1 MLTDKLMLNRRI
13 LRIKAFKVLY
23 AAAENP
29 DLSLKEALGSLDA
42 SCEASRDLYLYMMG
56 VIPALTAEAARRTE
70 AARTKF
76 NPTPEELNPN
86 LKFVKNAV
94 SALLEADP
102 DFARLNQNRHFS
114 WAQNDAF
121 IFSLW
126 ETLKTREY
134 FTAYMNST
142 SSSLQADVSLWK
154 TVFTE
159 EFEDNDALAAILE
172 DISIHWADDLA
183 YALGACLRSLDGM
196 AITGRWDFPPL
207 YQSDILK
214 AQGKQVDSDS
224 DFVHKLLT
232 ASYGHREEYS
242 KLISAS
248 VSKWDLDRL
257 CTSDIILV
265 SMGLSEAVTFPEI
278 PVKVTINEY
287 VEIAKYYSTPRSG
300 AFVNG
305 LLDRIAKQLEA
316 EGKIVKL

>member
-1 MLTDKLMLNRRI
+1 MLNRRI

-23 AAAENP
+23 AAAQNP
-29 DLSLKEALGSLDA
+29 DLSLKDALASLDA
-42 SCEASRDLYLYMMG
+42 SCEATRDLYLYMLG

-76 NPTPEELNPN
+76 NPTEEELNPN

-102 DFARLNQNRHFS
+102 DYARLTEKKHFS
-114 WAQNDAF
+114 WAQNDSF
-121 IFSLW
+121 VNTLW

-134 FTAYMNST
+134 FAAYMNGT
-142 SSSLQADVSLWK
+142 SSSLKEDVNLWK
-154 TVFTE
+154 TIFTE

-172 DISIHWADDLA
+172 DVSIYWADDLA
-183 YALGACLRSLDGM
+183 YALGACIRSLDSM
-196 AITGRWDFPPL
+196 AYTGRWEYPPL

-214 AQGKQVDSDS
+214 AQGKKVDSDS
-224 DFVHKLLT
+224 DFVHTLLT
-232 ASYGHREEYS
+232 VAYGKTAEYS
-242 KLISAS
+242 ALISSS

-257 CTSDIILV
+257 CTSDIILI
-265 SMGLSEAVTFPEI
+265 SMGLSEAATFTDI
-278 PVKVTINEY
+278 PVKVSINEY

-305 LLDRIAKQLEA
+305 LLDRLAKQLN
-316 EGKIVKL
+316 LL

>member
-1 MLTDKLMLNRRI
+1 MLNRRI

-94 SALLEADP
+94 SALLDADP
-102 DFARLNQNRHFS
+102 DFARLNESRRFS

-121 IFSLW
+121 IFNLW

-142 SSSLQADVSLWK
+142 QSSLQDDVTLWK
-154 TVFTE
+154 TVFTD

-172 DISIHWADDLA
+172 DLSIHWADDLA
-183 YALGACLRSLDGM
+183 YALGACIRTLDGM
-196 AITGRWDFPPL
+196 ARTGRWDFPPL
-207 YQSDILK
+207 FQSDILK

-232 ASYGHREEYS
+232 AAYGRREEYS
-242 KLISAS
+242 KLISSS

-265 SMGLSEAVTFPEI
+265 SMGLSEAATFPEI

-305 LLDRIAKQLEA
+305 LLDRLAKQLEA
-316 EGKIVKL
+316 EGKIVKSGKGLI

>member
-1 MLTDKLMLNRRI
+1 MLNRRI

-94 SALLEADP
+94 SALLDADP
-102 DFARLNQNRHFS
+102 DFARLNESRRFS

-121 IFSLW
+121 IFNLW

-142 SSSLQADVSLWK
+142 QSSLQDDVTLWK
-154 TVFTE
+154 TVFTD

-172 DISIHWADDLA
+172 DLSIHWADDLA
-183 YALGACLRSLDGM
+183 YALGACIRTLDGM
-196 AITGRWDFPPL
+196 ARTGRWDFPPL
-207 YQSDILK
+207 FQSDILK

-232 ASYGHREEYS
+232 AAYGRREEYS
-242 KLISAS
+242 RLISSS

-265 SMGLSEAVTFPEI
+265 SMGLSEAATFPEI
-278 PVKVTINEY
+278 PVKV
-287 VEIAKYYSTPRSG
+287 IAIWKKTGKSRVRKPVRGTAPQGNRPSG
-300 AFVNG
+300 QTRA
-305 LLDRIAKQLEA
+305 
-316 EGKIVKL
+316 